1 MSGVSLKDYVK
12 ETLLSIVAGIQE
24 AQQASAAGPM
34 IGRAP
39 LPGLAKFSH
48 DLQGNAVTHVDFDVA
63 TTVETGHETRAG
75 ETVKVVALGGFS
87 SGDHKAEK
95 LSGVSRIAFS
105 VPLAIPKPAAQHHA
119 DAALDA
125 RDSAAMDYDPYS
137 AI

>member
-1 MSGVSLKDYVK
+1 MSGVTLKDYVK

-63 TTVETGHETRAG
+63 TTVETGHETRTG

-87 SGDHKAEK
+87 SEDRKTDK
-95 LSGVSRIAFS
+95 LGGVSRVAFS
-105 VPLAIPKPAAQHHA
+105 VPLAIPKPAAQQQA
-119 DAALDA
+119 DSIRDAQDLAAL
-125 RDSAAMDYDPYS
+125 DYDPYS